1 MQRVAVLP
9 SSTRRICLSTV
20 VLVLAVAVAAYLV
33 GALTQTY
40 RLGISLRQAILYLP
54 LKLIWRVSD
63 GRMRKARKAE
73 APVIYAIAH
82 QSQMDPALMLAL
94 LPDDTLHILDEVSAT
109 SSWLEPYRAL
119 ARTITFNA
127 TQVFVSRRLV
137 RHLKGNGRL
146 AVYFPQTVEPDARE
160 LRLFRA
166 VARIAARANA
176 DIVAIHVAR
185 SQFLPW
191 SRLPEDQAPR
201 RLFPKLIAA
210 SLEAVS
216 LETFATRGGRPPTNL
231 TNALL
236 DRVAEARVAATR
248 RKRTLFST
256 LSLAARGFGAE
267 RTIVEDGIAGTLSY
281 RQLMISGRVLGG
293 RFASISNGGETV
305 GLMAPNS
312 VAMVSAFVGLQSAG
326 CVAAM
331 INYSAGPATAAA
343 AVRMCRIR
351 TVVSSRAFV
360 DRAQIADIV
369 TAIEAAGARMLWLE
383 DLRKEVTAFSRAAG
397 AIFWRWPHTRAKPS
411 ATAVVLFTSG
421 SEGTP
426 KGVELTHNNLLANVA
441 QIDARI
447 RFSPADKLF
456 NVLPVFHS
464 FGLTGGTIL
473 PLVSGVRI
481 LFYPSPLHFRQIP
494 EIAAKEKPTIM
505 FGTDTFYAAYG
516 RAAGDGDFSSL
527 RLVVAGAEPVREETR
542 RQWRERFGVRIVEGY
557 GMTEASPVVAVNTA
571 SHSRDGTVGRL
582 LPSMRCRLEAEEGI
596 EDAGRLWLSGPN
608 IMRGYIRPDGRSA
621 DLSATSDWLDTG
633 DVVSFDSDGYLT
645 IRGRMKRFAKI
656 AGEMVSLAA
665 VEMLAQELWPD
676 AHHAAAA
683 LPDKKRGE
691 RIVLVTTQPNADRQI
706 LSAFSRERG
715 AAEIGFPENIL
726 IVEDIPTL
734 GSGKTDH
741 AAVKRMAEN
750 QIKT

>member
-1 MQRVAVLP
+1 V
-9 SSTRRICLSTV
+9 
-20 VLVLAVAVAAYLV
+20 
-33 GALTQTY
+33 
-40 RLGISLRQAILYLP
+40 RQAILYLP

-63 GRMRKARKAE
+63 GRMRKARKADV
-73 APVIYAIAH
+73 PVIYAIAH

-94 LPDDTLHILDEVSAT
+94 LPDDTLHILDEASAT
-109 SSWLEPYRAL
+109 SGWLEPYRAL

-127 TQVFVSRRLV
+127 AHVFVSRRLV

-146 AVYFPQTVEPDARE
+146 AVYFPQTVEPDARSF
-160 LRLFRA
+160 RLFRA

-176 DIVAIHVAR
+176 DIVAVHVAR

-191 SRLPEDQAPR
+191 STLPEEQAPR

-210 SLEAVS
+210 SLEAIS

-248 RKRTLFST
+248 RKRTLFTTFSQ
-256 LSLAARGFGAE
+256 AARGFGAE
-267 RTIVEDGIAGTLSY
+267 RTIVEDNITGTLSY
-281 RQLMISGRVLGG
+281 KQLMIAAHVLGG
-293 RFASISNGGETV
+293 RFAAVTNGGDIV

-312 VAMVSAFVGLQSAG
+312 VGMASAFVGLQSAG

-343 AVRMCRIR
+343 AVKMARIR
-351 TVVSSRAFV
+351 LVVSTRAFV
-360 DRAQIADIV
+360 ERAQIGDIV
-369 TAIEAAGARMLWLE
+369 AAIEGAGARMIWLE
-383 DLRKEVTAFSRAAG
+383 DIRKDVTTFQKALG
-397 AIFWRWPHTRAKPS
+397 GIFWRWPHLRGKADN
-411 ATAVVLFTSG
+411 TAVILFTSG
-421 SEGTP
+421 SEGQP

-441 QIDARI
+441 QIEARI

-473 PLVSGVRI
+473 PLANGVHI

-494 EIAAKEKPTIM
+494 EIAAKAKPTIM

-516 RAAGDGDFSSL
+516 RAADDGDFSSL

-542 RQWRERFGVRIVEGY
+542 RQWRDRFGVRIVEGY

-571 SHSRDGTVGRL
+571 SHFRDGTVGRL

-608 IMRGYIRPDGRSA
+608 IMRGYIQPDGRNTN
-621 DLSATSDWLDTG
+621 LSATDDWLDTG
-633 DVVSFDSDGYLT
+633 DIVSFDNDGYLA

-665 VEMLAQELWPD
+665 VEVLAQELWPD
-676 AHHAAAA
+676 ARHAAIA
-683 LPDKKRGE
+683 LPDPKRGE
-691 RIVLVTTQPNADRQI
+691 RIVLVTTLAGATRQA
-706 LSAFSRERG
+706 LSAFGKQRG
-715 AAEIGFPENIL
+715 VAEIAFPEKVL
-726 IVEDIPTL
+726 VVGEIPSL

-741 AAVKRMAEN
+741 AAVKRMA
-750 QIKT
+750 QSLLSS

>member
-1 MQRVAVLP
+1 MSGAASPPRHGRNRLFTIALVVAC
-9 SSTRRICLSTV
+9 I
-20 VLVLAVAVAAYLV
+20 AAAYLV

-40 RLGISLRQAILYLP
+40 RLGISVRQAILYLP

-63 GRMRKARKAE
+63 GRMRKARAAD

-94 LPDDTLHILDEVSAT
+94 LPDDTLHILDEASAT
-109 SSWLEPYRAL
+109 SGWLEPYRAL

-127 TQVFVSRRLV
+127 EHVFVSRRLV

-146 AVYFPQTVEPDARE
+146 AVYFPQTVEPQPRE

-166 VARIAARANA
+166 VARIAARADA
-176 DIVAIHVAR
+176 DIVAVHVAR

-191 SRLPEDQAPR
+191 SKLSEEQAPR
-201 RLFPKLIAA
+201 RLFPKLVAA
-210 SLEAVS
+210 SLAPIS
-216 LETFATRGGRPPTNL
+216 LETFASRGARPPTSL

-256 LSLAARGFGAE
+256 LSLAARGFGAD
-267 RTIVEDGIAGTLSY
+267 RIIVEDGIAGSLTY
-281 RQLMISGRVLGG
+281 RQLMIAGRVLGG
-293 RFASISNGGETV
+293 RFGAVSNGGEIV

-312 VAMVSAFVGLQSAG
+312 VAMASAFVGLQSAG

-331 INYSAGPATAAA
+331 INYSAGPSNAAA

-360 DRAQIADIV
+360 ERAQIDDIV
-369 TAIEAAGARMLWLE
+369 AAIEGAGARMLWLE
-383 DLRKEVTAFSRAAG
+383 DIRKDVTAFSRAAG
-397 AIFWRWPHTRAKPS
+397 AMFWRWPHTRAKAG

-441 QIDARI
+441 QIEARI

-481 LFYPSPLHFRQIP
+481 LFHPSPLHFRQIP
-494 EIAAKEKPTIM
+494 EIAAREKPTIM

-516 RAAGDGDFSSL
+516 KAADDGAFSSL
-527 RLVVAGAEPVREETR
+527 RLVVAGAEPVREDTR
-542 RQWRERFGVRIVEGY
+542 LLWIERFGVRIVEGY

-571 SHSRDGTVGRL
+571 SHFRDGSVGRL

-608 IMRGYIRPDGRSA
+608 IMRGYIRPDGRSS
-621 DLSATSDWLDTG
+621 DLSATDDWLDTG
-633 DVVSFDSDGYLT
+633 DIVSFDNDGYLT

-656 AGEMVSLAA
+656 SGEMVSLAT
-665 VEMLAQELWPD
+665 VERLAQQLWPD
-676 AHHAAAA
+676 ARHAAVA

-691 RIVLVTTQPNADRQI
+691 RIVLATTQP
-706 LSAFSRERG
+706 G
-715 AAEIGFPENIL
+715 AARAALGAFAKQQGAAAIAAPEAIL
-726 IVEDIPTL
+726 IVDDIPTL
-734 GSGKTDH
+734 GSGKTDYASVRDM
-741 AAVKRMAEN
+741 AAGQAG
-750 QIKT
+750 